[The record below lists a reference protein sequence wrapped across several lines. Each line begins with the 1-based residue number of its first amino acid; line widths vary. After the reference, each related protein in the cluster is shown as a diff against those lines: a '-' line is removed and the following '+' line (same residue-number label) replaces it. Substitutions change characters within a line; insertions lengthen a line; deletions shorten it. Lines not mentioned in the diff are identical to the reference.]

1 MWTANPADGSLI
13 ANAQSPIV
21 APLTTT
27 TYTLVVTDAN
37 GCSSAPNAVV
47 VEVLTPLTLDV
58 IRPISSGDTSICP
71 YDFATIDLTAT
82 GGDGSYNFYLLPNI
96 TIPITLPLDTQ
107 PLVTTTFDFMVT
119 DGCTT
124 PETFVSST
132 VTVHILP
139 TILVD
144 AEPDS
149 GCHPLTV
156 EFADITQPTPT
167 DWDWNFGDSNSTS
180 NTSTNQAPSH
190 LYSGAGLYDVS
201 LSITTTEGCVTDTIL
216 TDYIEVFP
224 LPSANFE
231 LDPEL
236 INLLNAEINFT
247 DLSNGNLDSWN
258 WNFGDGENSTL
269 QNPEHLYQNTGT
281 YTINLLVTT
290 IHGCTDE
297 TQRQLIVEPDFM
309 FYVPNAFTPNSDDRN
324 DNFRGYG
331 EGVNWDTYQMSIFNR
346 WGELIYYTENID
358 EPWDG
363 TFRGAP
369 VELAVYVWKINLE
382 DVKGNEHD
390 YFGHVSVV
398 R

>member
-1 MWTANPADGSLI
+1 
-13 ANAQSPIV
+13 
-21 APLTTT
+21 
-27 TYTLVVTDAN
+27 
-37 GCSSAPNAVV
+37 
-47 VEVLTPLTLDV
+47 LDV
-58 IRPISSGDTSICP
+58 VRPLVSPDTSICP
-71 YDFATIDLTAT
+71 YDFATIDLTAG
-82 GGDGSYNFYLLPNI
+82 GGDGTYNIYLLPD
-96 TIPITLPLDTQ
+96 TDPITLPLDTQ
-107 PLVTTTFDFMVT
+107 PLVTTTFEFMVT

-124 PETFVSST
+124 PAAFVSST

-156 EFADITQPTPT
+156 EFAEITQPTQT

-269 QNPEHLYQNTGT
+269 QNPEHLYQDTGT